1 LNSGTAIKNIS
12 QNFIN
17 WPSSSNISIVGHI
30 SAFNS
35 NLNQSRMID
44 VTDYVSSVLSSGGS
58 YYTFILYRPFRHP
71 IYRSNG
77 GNINPDSLSEGSLIK
92 IINDAQLIHYSQLN
106 SSTMVAK
113 PTSDTVSN
121 LINPFLLVIFLI
133 LKISF

>member
-1 LNSGTAIKNIS
+1 
-12 QNFIN
+12 
-17 WPSSSNISIVGHI
+17 
-30 SAFNS
+30 
-35 NLNQSRMID
+35 MID

-58 YYTFILYRPFRHP
+58 YYTFILCRPFRNP